1 MANQFRSVR
10 GFNDVLPADA
20 AAWQFLHATA
30 AEVFAGYGYGEI
42 RLPLLEH
49 TELFER
55 SIGAATDVVEKEMFT
70 FRDRDNDS
78 LTLRPEFTA
87 GVVRAGLEQGLL
99 HNQQQRLWSAGPV
112 FRHERPQAGRYR
124 QFHQLN
130 VEAYGMAGSD
140 IDVEIIALSAR
151 LLRRLGLQGVVRLEL
166 NSLGTTEARTRY
178 RAALI
183 GFLQGREA
191 QLDETSRR
199 RLQTNPLRALDSK
212 DPGTRAAVADAPSL
226 LDFLDAES
234 AAHFRAVQE
243 ALQALGIAFT
253 LNPRIVRG
261 LDYYS
266 RTVFEWTTD
275 RLGAQG
281 TVLAGGRYD
290 GLVEQLGGSPT
301 AAIGWA
307 AGIERLVLLMKE
319 AAVAVPDAG
328 AQVYLCALG
337 DAAQREAGVLAE
349 RLRDALPALRLVLNA
364 GGGKLPAQLK
374 RADKSGA
381 RLALILGDEETARQ
395 AVQVKLLERGAL
407 RQVSSGAPPQTECS
421 WAELPARLAGLLQTN

>member
-1 MANQFRSVR
+1 MANKFQSVR

-30 AEVFAGYGYGEI
+30 ARVFAAYGYGEI
-42 RLPLLEH
+42 RLPVVER

-55 SIGAATDVVEKEMFT
+55 SIGEATDVVEKEMFT
-70 FRDRDNDS
+70 FKDRENDS

-87 GVVRAGLEQGLL
+87 GVVRAGLEHGIL

-130 VEAYGMAGSD
+130 AEAYGIATPD
-140 IDVEIIALSAR
+140 IDLELIALSAR
-151 LLRRLGLQGVVRLEL
+151 LLRRLGVGAAVRLEL
-166 NSLGTTEARTRY
+166 NSLGTAETRKQY
-178 RAALI
+178 RAALT
-183 GFLQGREA
+183 GFLRGRES
-191 QLDETSRR
+191 QLDESSRK
-199 RLQTNPLRALDSK
+199 RLATNPLRALDSK
-212 DPGTRAAVADAPSL
+212 DPGTMKAVADAPSL
-226 LDFLDAES
+226 LDFLDPES
-234 AAHFRAVQE
+234 AAHFGAVQGGLRE
-243 ALQALGIAFT
+243 LGIAFT

-290 GLVEQLGGSPT
+290 GLVEELGGSAT

-307 AGIERLVLLMKE
+307 AGVERLILLMKE
-319 AAVAVPDAG
+319 AGTDLPDG
-328 AQVYLCALG
+328 APHAYLCWLG
-337 DAAQREAGVLAE
+337 DGERNAAMRLAE
-349 RLRDALPALRLVLNA
+349 RLREDLPALRLMLNA

-374 RADKSGA
+374 RADKCGA
-381 RLALILGDEETARQ
+381 RLALILGEAETARQ
-395 AVQVKLLERGAL
+395 AVQVKSL
-407 RQVSSGAPPQTECS
+407 RDSTQTECS
-421 WAELPARLAGLLQTN
+421 WADLPARLAGLLQPE